1 MKVRSS
7 TPLTLAVVGVIALIF
22 ILPAAFSRAQQD
34 TVATLL
40 QNPALA
46 VTEEQIAA
54 LAEARRQA
62 FLTNRIPDPACLNCF
77 KVGDGRYGIHEEV
90 PGTGQVLS
98 RDLPDPAPLQPGEVR
113 PEYDS
118 ETGEPIWYI
127 GTQGFVGPTDEE
139 PLSTSLPIPKIELK
153 RIKARHE
160 REIFDIKGV
169 HGLGIGEKGF
179 IVSLL
184 PERSKNQS
192 LVPPFIE
199 GIPVQV
205 DVIGMAKKTS
215 HENRL
220 YRPVPL
226 GVAIVAQSAGLGGG
240 LGTVGPH
247 VVRDVADIGACCTI
261 WSLTAGHV
269 IKYEDIPAGIGIGI
283 GVTQGGQNWGNVA
296 HIFQLQRCDPNCSSS
311 SPVNDTRVNP
321 DVAAIVQPEPTPFGM
336 LRPCSGSSR
345 SVRRMQFGG
354 NDFVHGPSGVIRI
367 PTFSSCGSGCLK
379 LWGVMSHAPKGNL
392 YTTEGTFTAIGTD
405 SIRRFRE
412 GPLDQVRLER
422 PAIRGDSGGLVA
434 WNGSDNRQVAGLFIA
449 ASTGDER
456 IATYI
461 RADYIK
467 TAFRDAGRSFDHYFG
482 NDATA
487 SRPSTFE
494 FDHPC

>member
-1 MKVRSS
+1 MKARFSIL
-7 TPLTLAVVGVIALIF
+7 LTLGVVSVIALIF

-34 TVATLL
+34 TAALLL
-40 QNPALA
+40 QNPELA

-62 FLTNRIPDPACLNCF
+62 FLTNRIPDPVCLNCF

-90 PGTGQVLS
+90 PGTNQVLS

-113 PEYDS
+113 PEYDDL
-118 ETGEPIWYI
+118 TGESIWYI

-139 PLSTSLPIPKIELK
+139 PLSASLPIPKIELK
-153 RIKARHE
+153 RIQARHE
-160 REIFDIKGV
+160 REIFDIKGM

-184 PERSKNQS
+184 PEKSKNRS

-205 DVIGMAKKTS
+205 KITGMAKTMS

-240 LGTVGPH
+240 QGSVGPH
-247 VVRDVADIGACCTI
+247 VVRDVADIGTCCTI

-269 IKYEDIPAGIGIGI
+269 IQFNDIAAGLAVGRV
-283 GVTQGGQNWGNVA
+283 VTQGGQNWGTVT
-296 HIFQLQRCDPNCSSS
+296 HKFQLQRCDPNCSSS

-345 SVRRMQFGG
+345 PVRRMQFGG

-367 PTFSSCGSGCLK
+367 PTFSSCGSDCLK
-379 LWGVMSHAPKGNL
+379 LWGVMSHAPKGRL
-392 YTTEGTFTAIGTD
+392 QETEATITITARD
-405 SIRRFRE
+405 NIRKFRE
-412 GPLDQVRLER
+412 GPLDRVRLER
-422 PAIRGDSGGLVA
+422 GAIGGDSGGLVA
-434 WNGSDNRQVAGLFIA
+434 WNGSGSRQV
-449 ASTGDER
+449 
-456 IATYI
+456 
-461 RADYIK
+461 
-467 TAFRDAGRSFDHYFG
+467 
-482 NDATA
+482 
-487 SRPSTFE
+487 
-494 FDHPC
+494 